1 VKILVTGAN
10 GFIGSNLVEHLVDK
24 GESVLGIDK
33 DYVRRNVLKK
43 YINPSHFLYNLDI
56 NKLND
61 NFYMI
66 WDDVKHLGGYG
77 SGIKGLDTIYH
88 LAAASDIKRSLKDP
102 TWDLIEN
109 VNRTHDVLELMRT
122 QDIENI
128 IFTSTSVVHGLNA
141 PQPTTE
147 YGVDLRP
154 ISQYAA
160 SKIACEVFINAYSN
174 VYGIKGWIFRF
185 GNVIGKNQHRGVIF
199 DFIKKLKENPKKLE
213 ILGDGKQ
220 VKSYVHVSD
229 CINAITEIP
238 KRDGNKGV
246 EIYNIASYDQMSVKD
261 LADIVCDEL
270 KANPKYHYTGKDHG
284 WVGDVPQVVLSIEKA
299 LSTGW
304 NPKLNCEEAI
314 RRTVKELVG

>member
-1 VKILVTGAN
+1 MKSIVTGAC
-10 GFIGSNLVEHLVDK
+10 GFIGSNLIEHLVDK

-33 DYVRRNVLKK
+33 NFDRRHYFKK
-43 YINPSHFLYNLDI
+43 YINSPVYYLDI
-56 NKLND
+56 NKLKD
-61 NFYMI
+61 NFYMV
-66 WDDVKHLGGYG
+66 WSDVGKL
-77 SGIKGLDTIYH
+77 SCFPQSFENVDTIYH
-88 LAAASDIKRSLKDP
+88 LAAASDIKRSLEDP

-109 VNRTHDVLELMRT
+109 VNKTHSILEFMRRH
-122 QDIENI
+122 DINKI

-141 PQPTTE
+141 PQPTPE
-147 YGVDLRP
+147 WGVDLKP

-174 VYGIKGWIFRF
+174 VYGIKGWIFRL

-199 DFIKKLKENPKKLE
+199 DFINKLKENPKRLD
-213 ILGDGKQ
+213 ILGDGNQ
-220 VKSYVHVSD
+220 IKSYVHVSD
-229 CINAITEIP
+229 VINAITQIP
-238 KRDGNKGV
+238 KIDKNKSV
-246 EIYNIASYDQMSVKD
+246 EVYNISTYDQMNVID

-270 KANPKYHYTGKDHG
+270 KVKPDYYFTGKDHG

-304 NPKLNCEEAI
+304 KPKMKCEEAI